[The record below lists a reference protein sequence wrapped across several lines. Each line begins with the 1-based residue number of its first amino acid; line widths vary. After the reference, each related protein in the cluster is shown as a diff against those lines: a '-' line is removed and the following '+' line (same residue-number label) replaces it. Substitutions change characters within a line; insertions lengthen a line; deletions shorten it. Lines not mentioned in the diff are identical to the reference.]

1 MADSRDEKIDDKE
14 SFSLGEK
21 DRNFD
26 AAGFFGDKQRAH
38 RMGCTCATLIILLA
52 LLLAGLLT
60 VMVLATRNSEN
71 LNISPISTGA
81 ISSSVAQQ
89 IAQVLKD
96 KDKEAIISISES
108 EINSSLGSSQTK
120 VDIQENKMILVGR
133 VMGAIATVEIAPKIE
148 DGQLNYDVKSVKI
161 GSLPAPKI
169 VAAPLL
175 GQLRKSMLQSNK
187 ELSVIN
193 FNAVDIG
200 TNELILKGTVVGR

>member
-1 MADSRDEKIDDKE
+1 MADSRDKKIDDKD

-26 AAGFFGDKQRAH
+26 AAGFFGDKQKAH

-52 LLLAGLLT
+52 LLLAGLIT
-60 VMVLATRNSEN
+60 VMVLATRNQQN
-71 LNISPISTGA
+71 LNVSSISNGA
-81 ISSSVAQQ
+81 ITSSVAQQ
-89 IAQVLKD
+89 IAEVLKN
-96 KDKEAIISISES
+96 KDKEVIINVSES
-108 EINSSLGSSQTK
+108 EINSSLVGSQTR
-120 VDIQENKMILVGR
+120 VDIQSDKMVLAGKTLGMATSVELV
-133 VMGAIATVEIAPKIE
+133 PKIE

-200 TNELILKGTVVGR
+200 TDELILKGTVVGR